1 MKDVAIMIGIKLLVI
16 ATAVSVVLLTGC
28 NTVSGIGKD
37 IQTSSEWTKRQM
49 EPKTDLNQK

>member
-16 ATAVSVVLLTGC
+16 ATAVWVVLLTGC

>member
-1 MKDVAIMIGIKLLVI
+1 MKDLAIMFAIKFLAIAAVI
-16 ATAVSVVLLTGC
+16 SVVLLTGC
-28 NTVSGIGKD
+28 NTVSGLGKD